1 MFPFEFP
8 CCQLKSYSE
17 SIQSSRHGASSRNL
31 CSRNDIYIEQK
42 QETGLDLY
50 CYINIGLWLDRN
62 ERTKQ
67 ALAHITVNNS
77 CNIVV
82 SQHRSWPFGLSI
94 VCNFPFCK
102 IEEYLVLTI
111 LCVRYGT
118 RTQVVVVSKFRGLE
132 AYLSYSLVNQYW
144 GRDPLRGRGSLS
156 LLNNIEK
163 HVTNRYYFLTK
174 I

>member
-1 MFPFEFP
+1 M
-8 CCQLKSYSE
+8 
-17 SIQSSRHGASSRNL
+17 
-31 CSRNDIYIEQK
+31 
-42 QETGLDLY
+42 Y
-50 CYINIGLWLDRN
+50 CDINIRLWLDRN
-62 ERTKQ
+62 ERTKE

-82 SQHRSWPFGLSI
+82 SQHRLWPFGLSI
-94 VCNFPFCK
+94 FCNFPFCK
-102 IEEYLVLTI
+102 IDEYLVLTI

-163 HVTNRYYFLTK
+163 HVTNHY
-174 I
+174 